1 MSIGSNGRSAHTEG
15 AVCKRPE
22 IAIADDDVR
31 RRALACALVEEA
43 GATARACPPES
54 LMQDAGRPCAA
65 LLALDACEPPL
76 APAHL
81 ARLRQTRLPCLVYAA
96 GAGSWPVARR
106 CEFLL
111 AGAVALLD
119 SSSPHFFS
127 ELQAHLRQIVEQD
140 RERAAAD
147 ERSAAAMGQLGI
159 AGRSRAMLDIFRT
172 VLRVSRLSDLPVLLT
187 GETGAGKEVIAR
199 AIHSLDPR
207 RSSGPMVAV
216 NCGAIPASLAES
228 ELFGHRKGAF
238 TGAEQNRKGLF
249 RAAHGGTLFLDE
261 VNELDPSTQ
270 TRLLRV
276 IQDSRVTAVGEET
289 AVAVDL
295 RLIAAT
301 NRDLAEL
308 VREDAFRADL
318 YHRLN
323 VLAIRIPPLRERTED
338 IEPLIRHF
346 LARYGSAAGGRPRD
360 PSPEFVEALVRH
372 PLPGNVRQLEN
383 LIRWVLANHEGRG
396 PLLLSDL
403 PPEIWAGL
411 AAAPDARPAAE
422 SPSFFEE
429 ILARFDGNLAR
440 SLGYCER
447 HLLDAAL
454 RRAGGNQTQAA
465 RLTGL
470 TPRSIYNKIR
480 KHRLA
485 G

>member
-1 MSIGSNGRSAHTEG
+1 MSIWSNGRGARPEG
-15 AVCKRPE
+15 TAAIRPE
-22 IAIADDDVR
+22 IAIADSNAR
-31 RRALACALVEEA
+31 RRALACALAEQA
-43 GATARACPPES
+43 GAAPQACVPER
-54 LMQDAGRPCAA
+54 LFQGAVRPCAV
-65 LLALDACEPPL
+65 LLALDESEPPMG
-76 APAHL
+76 PAHL
-81 ARLRQTRLPCLVYAA
+81 ARLRQTRLPCVAYAA
-96 GAGSWPVARR
+96 GAASWPVARR

-111 AGAVALLD
+111 AGATALLD
-119 SSSPHFFS
+119 SSSPHFAA

-140 RERAAAD
+140 RERSAAD
-147 ERSAAAMGQLGI
+147 ARTAAAMEQLGV

-187 GETGAGKEVIAR
+187 GETGAGKEIIAR

-207 RSSGPMVAV
+207 RSSGPLVAV
-216 NCGAIPASLAES
+216 NCSAIPASLAES

-276 IQDSRVTAVGEET
+276 IQDSRVTALGDEI

-301 NRDLAEL
+301 NRDLGEL
-308 VREDAFRADL
+308 ARTGAFRADL

-323 VLAIRIPPLRERTED
+323 VLAIHVPPLRERTED

-346 LARYGSAAGGRPRD
+346 LARYASAGGPPRE

-383 LIRWVLANHEGRG
+383 LIRRVLANHEGCG

-411 AAAPDARPAAE
+411 AAAPDSSPAAE
-422 SPSFFEE
+422 SPAFFGE
-429 ILARFDGNLAR
+429 ILARFGGNLSR
-440 SLGYCER
+440 SLDYCER

-465 RLTGL
+465 RITGL

>member
-1 MSIGSNGRSAHTEG
+1 MSIWSNGRGAHTEG
-15 AVCKRPE
+15 TACKRPE
-22 IAIADDDVR
+22 IAIADSNAG
-31 RRALACALVEEA
+31 RRALACALAEQA
-43 GATARACPPES
+43 GAAARVCAPEN
-54 LMQDAGRPCAA
+54 LLQGGVQPCAA
-65 LLALDACEPPL
+65 LLALDASEPTL
-76 APAHL
+76 GPAHL

-96 GAGSWPVARR
+96 GAASWPVARR

-111 AGAVALLD
+111 AGATALLD
-119 SSSPHFFS
+119 SSSPRFAA

-140 RERAAAD
+140 RERADAD
-147 ERSAAAMGQLGI
+147 ARAAAAMEQLGV

-187 GETGAGKEVIAR
+187 GETGAGKEIIAR

-207 RSSGPMVAV
+207 RSSGPLVAV
-216 NCGAIPASLAES
+216 NCSAIPASLAES

-276 IQDSRVTAVGEET
+276 IQDSRVTALGDET

-308 VREDAFRADL
+308 VREGAFRADL

-323 VLAIRIPPLRERTED
+323 VLAIHVPPLRERSED

-346 LARYGSAAGGRPRD
+346 LARYASAGGPPRE
-360 PSPEFVEALVRH
+360 PSHEFVEALVRH

-383 LIRWVLANHEGRG
+383 LIRRVLAHHEGRG

-411 AAAPDARPAAE
+411 AAAPDSRPAAE
-422 SPSFFEE
+422 SPAFFEE
-429 ILARFDGNLAR
+429 ILARFGGNLSR
-440 SLGYCER
+440 SLDYCER

-454 RRAGGNQTQAA
+454 RRAGGNQSQAA

-470 TPRSIYNKIR
+470 TARSIYNKIR